1 MLKKNKLCLIQSRVQ
16 AEIDCGD
23 SAYTDRK
30 WITFILNQLV
40 LNSMKYRREE
50 GARIWISTA
59 KYGHGVRLTVRD
71 NGIGIREEELDRI
84 FEKGF
89 TGSNGRK
96 RERSTG
102 MGLYLCER
110 LCQKLGIVID
120 VKSREQEGTEMILE
134 FPVSSYLAKEL

>member
-1 MLKKNKLCLIQSRVQ
+1 M
-16 AEIDCGD
+16 
-23 SAYTDRK
+23 
-30 WITFILNQLV
+30 
-40 LNSMKYRREE
+40 
-50 GARIWISTA
+50 
-59 KYGHGVRLTVRD
+59 RD